1 MKLGFSTWAMPG
13 LPIDTSVRELAALGF
28 QGVEITVIP
37 PYSTELDT
45 LGAAASGCAS
55 AGSTT
60 TAGWRCRR
68 WRGTHPCWPGGDAHA
83 ENWRRLTKA
92 ADLCVDFAGPEG
104 PPPLNTTLGSSIDS
118 FEQQRD
124 LIVERTGRLTE
135 YCAARGVVLAIE
147 PHSGDGLRDPEEC
160 VWLLEAVGS
169 PFLRL
174 NFDISHFNIQGMPA
188 EETVPLLAPLS
199 VHTHV
204 KDERGRIPT
213 FDFLIPGEGE
223 FDYVAYLREMRKAG
237 YEGYITAE
245 ISMQVQR
252 RPGYDPLAAAAMTY
266 DTLDAAFREA
276 GIERWPPADPA

>member
-1 MKLGFSTWAMPG
+1 MKLGFSTWAMPD

-45 LGAAASGCAS
+45 LGAAERLRIRRLYDDCGVEMPAVAGHASLLA
-55 AGSTT
+55 
-60 TAGWRCRR
+60 
-68 WRGTHPCWPGGDAHA
+68 GGDAHA

-92 ADLCVDFAGPEG
+92 ADLCVDFAGPDG

-147 PHSGDGLRDPEEC
+147 PHSGDGLRDPKEC
-160 VWLLEAVGS
+160 VWLLEAVAS
-169 PFLRL
+169 PFLKL
-174 NFDISHFNIQGMPA
+174 NFDISHFNIQGLRV

-204 KDERGRIPT
+204 KDERGRIPRS
-213 FDFLIPGEGE
+213 DFLIPGEGE

-266 DTLDAAFREA
+266 DTLAAAFRRA
-276 GIERWPPADPA
+276 GIEL